1 MAWRRSRV
9 RSPSAPP
16 LCLFRDVQDRTH
28 CYIRIDKRTYLSYE
42 VTNWGHPFF
51 YFFCKNPI
59 VKVRGIHFHKRCVA
73 I

>member
-1 MAWRRSRV
+1 
-9 RSPSAPP
+9 

-51 YFFCKNPI
+51 TIFSSF
-59 VKVRGIHFHKRCVA
+59 GFLEA
-73 I
+73 S